1 LTPLSTFSLRGEPA
15 TQEGPVGAL
24 LHEGRE
30 TGLRIHA
37 ASLEAQFQVQPNLFL
52 LFFTDDSPY
61 EEELQILLLD
71 THFQLLDGLRL
82 GQPYTPGIL
91 SGLDPQG
98 EQRLLFDF
106 FSSTRLLLSVHP
118 EGVFHLSR
126 RLPSFARP
134 LGSRFF
140 SRHYLSL
147 EEVPGV
153 TDKEHWNAQ

>member
-1 LTPLSTFSLRGEPA
+1 M
-15 TQEGPVGAL
+15 GAL

-37 ASLEAQFQVQPNLFL
+37 AMLEAQFQVQPNLFL
-52 LFFTDDSPY
+52 LFFTDDCPF

-71 THFQLLDGLRL
+71 MHFQLLDGLRL

-91 SGLDPQG
+91 SGLDAQG

-106 FSSTRLLLSVHP
+106 FSGTRLLLSVHP
-118 EGVFHLSR
+118 EGVFHVSR

-134 LGSRFF
+134 IKGRFF
-140 SRHYLSL
+140 ARHYLTL
-147 EEVPGV
+147 QKAPGA
-153 TDKEHWNAQ
+153 TDKENQDAR